1 MFFTSKFKRELKNKS
16 TEDLFL
22 MLDSLKVELQSF
34 AEMASNL
41 QQTSANTIPSSN
53 SQLTKS
59 STNFALSEI
68 ASSIS
73 KTKKQIK
80 LCKSELNSR
89 HITLANEELLF
100 D

>member
-22 MLDSLKVELQSF
+22 LLDNLKVELKSF
-34 AEMASNL
+34 AEMAINL
-41 QQTSANTIPSSN
+41 QETSPNTIRSSG
-53 SQLTKS
+53 SQMTKA

-68 ASSIS
+68 ASNIS
-73 KTKKQIK
+73 KTKKHIK
-80 LCKSELNSR
+80 LCKSELASR
-89 HITLANEELLF
+89 HITLANEELLL